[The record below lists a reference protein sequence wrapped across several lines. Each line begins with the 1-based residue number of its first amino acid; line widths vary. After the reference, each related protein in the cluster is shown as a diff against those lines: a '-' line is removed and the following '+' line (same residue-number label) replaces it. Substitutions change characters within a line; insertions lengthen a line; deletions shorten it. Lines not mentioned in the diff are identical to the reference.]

1 MRPGVTMAEVAAL
14 IGDPGR
20 ANMLAALMDGRALTA
35 TELAFAAGIS
45 APTASGHLKK
55 LTEGGLLDQSR
66 QGRHRYFALASGE
79 VAQMLEAILVVAG
92 SDAGT
97 ARPRA
102 TPRVPPE
109 LAECRTCY
117 DHLAGRVAVAI
128 ADGLVARGAIDIDSD
143 AAVVTPKGLA
153 LFEAWHLPGSA
164 HAGGRRLL
172 CRPCLDWSERRP
184 HLAGRLGAA
193 ILDLSLERGFVRR
206 RPESRAVSVT
216 PEGRQG
222 FADLFGIGFG
232 G

>member
-1 MRPGVTMAEVAAL
+1 MRPGVTMAAVAAL

-35 TELAFAAGIS
+35 TELAFAAGIG
-45 APTASGHLKK
+45 APTASGHLTK
-55 LTEGGLLDQSR
+55 LTEGGLLALSR
-66 QGRHRYFALASGE
+66 QGRHRYFGLASAE

-92 SDAGT
+92 SETGA

-128 ADGLVARGAIDIDSD
+128 ADALVARGAIDLTSE
-143 AAVVTPKGLA
+143 AAVVTARGHA
-153 LFEAWHLPGSA
+153 LFEAWGLLGGA
-164 HAGGRRLL
+164 HSGGRRLL

-184 HLAGRLGAA
+184 HLAGRLGTA
-193 ILDLSLERGFVRR
+193 ILDLSLARGFVRR
-206 RPESRAVSVT
+206 RPDSRAVSVT
-216 PEGRQG
+216 PTGRQG
-222 FADLFGIGFG
+222 FADLFGLGCCD
-232 G
+232 

>member
-35 TELAFAAGIS
+35 TELAFAAGIG

-55 LTEGGLLDQSR
+55 LTEGGLLVLSR
-66 QGRHRYFALASGE
+66 QGRHRYFGLASAE

-92 SDAGT
+92 SEIGA

-128 ADGLVARGAIDIDSD
+128 AEALVARGAIDLDTE
-143 AAVVTPKGLA
+143 AAVVTARGHA
-153 LFEAWHLPGSA
+153 FFEASGLLAGGP
-164 HAGGRRLL
+164 GGRRLL

-206 RPESRAVSVT
+206 RPGSRAVSVT
-216 PEGRQG
+216 PAGRQG
-222 FADLFGIGFG
+222 FADLFGVGFCD
-232 G
+232 